1 MAEFIKRQ
9 VEKEQSIL
17 KTENIIKDALEKTAD
32 KRYIILEKYIPWQ
45 ALNNSDTLFVIYP
58 S

>member
-32 KRYIILEKYIPWQ
+32 K
-45 ALNNSDTLFVIYP
+45 
-58 S
+58 